1 MWDLAKN
8 GSYLIEYQICINIVP
23 KSAPEAMGSVL
34 EKDPVEGI
42 AFICR
47 CHGCDY
53 CTVERS
59 V

>member
-1 MWDLAKN
+1 MKN

-23 KSAPEAMGSVL
+23 KSAPEALRSVPK
-34 EKDPVEGI
+34 EDSVEGI
-42 AFICR
+42 AFVCQCDGR
-47 CHGCDY
+47 DY

>member
-23 KSAPEAMGSVL
+23 KSAPEAMGSVP

-42 AFICR
+42 AFVCQ
-47 CHGCDY
+47 CDGRDHF
-53 CTVERS
+53 TVERS